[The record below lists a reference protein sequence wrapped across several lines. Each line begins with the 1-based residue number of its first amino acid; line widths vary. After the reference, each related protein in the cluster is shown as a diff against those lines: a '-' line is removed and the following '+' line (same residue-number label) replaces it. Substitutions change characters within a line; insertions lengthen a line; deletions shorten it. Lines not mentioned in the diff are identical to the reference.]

1 MFFLIFFLSEM
12 KRRERKRPEGKVY
25 VTYFLKVDA
34 GNLLTG
40 EVYKNAKLLTF
51 FNEGQTR

>member
-1 MFFLIFFLSEM
+1 MFFFIFFFSEL

-25 VTYFLKVDA
+25 VTYFLKVSA

-40 EVYKNAKLLTF
+40 EVYKNAKLPTF
-51 FNEGQTR
+51 FNEGPTR